1 MFFSLSFPLSLVWL
15 VCQIVCK
22 QLTVDII
29 YETCPRNQD
38 ECVRRGGVFT
48 DLRAGRERLSS
59 FRYLYKKR
67 AITMDEWD
75 RTLTIKTRSEIA
87 TKRWILSWDANV
99 WKEKMWEKGWGRFL
113 KVFDNRE
120 KASKRDPWSVVNV
133 QSSFCCWW
141 QDCGPS
147 WATSL
152 TFTCGTRD
160 GVITWRVA
168 VVVFFS

>member
-1 MFFSLSFPLSLVWL
+1 MFFSLSLVWL

-29 YETCPRNQD
+29 YETVFQ
-38 ECVRRGGVFT
+38 EIKTKCVRQGGYLQICV
-48 DLRAGRERLSS
+48 LERERLSS

-67 AITMDEWD
+67 AITMDGWD
-75 RTLTIKTRSEIA
+75 RTLTIKTRVRNCD
-87 TKRWILSWDANV
+87 K
-99 WKEKMWEKGWGRFL
+99 KMNTELRCECVERKCGRKVEEGFL

-120 KASKRDPWSVVNV
+120 KASKRYSWSVVNI

-141 QDCGPS
+141 QYCGPS

-152 TFTCGTRD
+152 TFTCGTWD